1 MRFALSNDADA
12 SADAGES
19 VAFGHRPVDLAH
31 LSRHTKG
38 NSTAE
43 RELLA
48 VFQRQMLV
56 NFDRLR
62 FAQDINAWSEAA
74 KQLLTSAR
82 SVGAWRIVNAA
93 ESAERIGNS
102 LSVAREELVATMKL
116 QIEEAN
122 VFIAEISEKM

>member
-1 MRFALSNDADA
+1 
-12 SADAGES
+12 
-19 VAFGHRPVDLAH
+19 LAH

-38 NSTAE
+38 NAVAE

-62 FAQDINAWSEAA
+62 FAQDINAWSAAA

-93 ESAERIGNS
+93 EGAERIAN
-102 LSVAREELVATMKL
+102 APAAEREELIVTMKL

-122 VFIAEISEKM
+122 VFIAKILEHT

>member
-1 MRFALSNDADA
+1 MGFALLNDADA
-12 SADAGES
+12 SSDAGES

-38 NSTAE
+38 DTVAE

-48 VFQRQMLV
+48 IFQRQMLV

-62 FAQDINAWSEAA
+62 FAQDINAWSAAA

-93 ESAERIGNS
+93 EGAERIANAP
-102 LSVAREELVATMKL
+102 VAAREELMVTMKL

-122 VFIAEISEKM
+122 SFIAKVLEHT